1 MKKELAV
8 SMNKYLA
15 NIGVEYIKLH
25 HLHWNVVGVNFKS
38 IHEYLEGLYD
48 GLASSLDE
56 VAELLKIHDE
66 VPAASLKEYLEL
78 ASIEE
83 LEAGE
88 LHGKE
93 VLEIVLKDFK
103 EMKNQA
109 EALRNQ
115 ADEEHL
121 FGVVSALEGDLE
133 QYDKNIWFIKAM
145 LK

>member
-1 MKKELAV
+1 MTKDLAV

-25 HLHWNVVGVNFKS
+25 HLHWNVVGVNFKA

-48 GLASSLDE
+48 GLASSLDKA
-56 VAELLKIHDE
+56 AELLKIHDE

-83 LEAGE
+83 LNAGE

-103 EMKNQA
+103 VMKNQA
-109 EALRNQ
+109 EELRNL
-115 ADEEHL
+115 ADDQNL
-121 FGVVSALEGDLE
+121 YGVVSALEEDLE